1 MITLIDKVNESD
13 YDELEFPELNEI
25 SEFFLLYRA
34 NGLKSLGKLFPNLR
48 VIRGNQLINDF
59 SFIVFEMM
67 HLQVRTMQLLQI
79 FRCFEVR
86 FHYLSAPKF
95 RKLA

>member
-1 MITLIDKVNESD
+1 MIEGFLMITLIDKVNESD
-13 YDELEFPELNEI
+13 YDELEFPDLHEI

-59 SFIVFEMM
+59 SFVVFEMM
-67 HLQVRTMQLLQI
+67 HLQVCFNCISFILFLFI
-79 FRCFEVR
+79 FF
-86 FHYLSAPKF
+86 
-95 RKLA
+95 

>member
-1 MITLIDKVNESD
+1 MITLIDKVNDSD
-13 YDELEFPELNEI
+13 YDSLEFPDLNEI

-67 HLQVRTMQLLQI
+67 HLQVLIAFFFNMYRNTLFFI
-79 FRCFEVR
+79 
-86 FHYLSAPKF
+86 
-95 RKLA
+95 KLIYIV